1 MVEGCEQWELDS
13 KETKDRE
20 DNIADKRQPLSYII
34 TQDIVIRSV
43 FSNKLTTNQEAV
55 FLGINITLQEM
66 SCYQHTNNTGYFSGI
81 YVAEK

>member
-55 FLGINITLQEM
+55 FLVIRHICFTQDLREHGD
-66 SCYQHTNNTGYFSGI
+66 YFQMP
-81 YVAEK
+81 